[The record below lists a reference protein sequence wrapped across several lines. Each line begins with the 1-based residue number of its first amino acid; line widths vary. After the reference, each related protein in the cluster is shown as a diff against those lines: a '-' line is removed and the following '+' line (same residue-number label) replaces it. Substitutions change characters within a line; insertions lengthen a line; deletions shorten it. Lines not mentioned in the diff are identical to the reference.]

1 MKQKKAAQIILWLL
15 LVSAVLLILSHFD
28 VLDRPLTL
36 PPDPEKLILAGQ
48 QESASEVSIP
58 ADSEPSTGAEVDADH
73 IPEPTAIEQVDS
85 TVDKTLQKLVFSDN
99 DPDLLTTDGSKLR
112 IWPEKSSVP
121 QVSSSETAVLARAT
135 EDKPLAGTFIILD
148 PGHGGSDLGVS
159 WQDEDGSEVLLEKT
173 LNLEIAIKVQEAL
186 TRLGAEVKMTRS
198 TDEKHS
204 YFYVMAYTAD
214 LLLQRY
220 AADIRQVGYDPEPL
234 EPLRLLMQDIIRIN
248 SGLQDSGG
256 RGIFGSIGTPPNLKL
271 IYDIQGEYK
280 DTVFISLHLE
290 VSEQEEDKGV
300 RVRYMSKEYV
310 HDMNNSYAA
319 GTDALDHAPNYSGYN
334 SARRESLATL
344 LESRLTTLDPR
355 LKSNLKAVFE
365 DDLVVLRLNNVTS
378 AQLTCGFLSN
388 ADDRARLTSQEGQ
401 SLIARGIA
409 EALLQ
414 YFTANP

>member
-1 MKQKKAAQIILWLL
+1 MKPKKAAQIILWLL
-15 LVSAVLLILSHFD
+15 LVSASLLILSYFNI
-28 VLDRPLTL
+28 LDRPFTL
-36 PPDPEKLILAGQ
+36 PPDPEKLILADQ
-48 QESASEVSIP
+48 NEPVSEVSIP
-58 ADSEPSTGAEVDADH
+58 ADSEPSTGAEVGADQ
-73 IPEPTAIEQVDS
+73 IPASTTITQADS
-85 TVDKTLQKLVFSDN
+85 TESKTLQKLVFSDN

-121 QVSSSETAVLARAT
+121 QVGSSETAVLARAT
-135 EDKPLAGTFIILD
+135 EDKPLAGAFIILD

-159 WQDEDGSEVLLEKT
+159 WQGESEVLLEKT

-186 TRLGAEVKMTRS
+186 TRLGAEVKLTRS

-204 YFYVMAYTAD
+204 YFYIMAYTAD

-220 AADIRQVGYDPEPL
+220 AADIRQAGYNPEPL

-290 VSEQEEDKGV
+290 VSEQADDKGV
-300 RVRYMSKEYV
+300 RVRYMSKEYA

-334 SARRESLATL
+334 TARRESLATL
-344 LESRLTTLDPR
+344 LESRLTALDPR

-378 AQLTCGFLSN
+378 AQLTCGFLSH

-401 SLIARGIA
+401 NLIARGIA

>member
-15 LVSAVLLILSHFD
+15 LVSAVLLILSYFD

-36 PPDPEKLILAGQ
+36 PPDPEKLILADQ
-48 QESASEVSIP
+48 HESASAVPIP
-58 ADSEPSTGAEVDADH
+58 ADSEPSAGAEVDADH
-73 IPEPTAIEQVDS
+73 IPAPTTIEQVDT
-85 TVDKTLQKLVFSDN
+85 TVDKTLQELVFSDN

-148 PGHGGSDLGVS
+148 PGHGGSDIGVS
-159 WQDEDGSEVLLEKT
+159 WQGEDGSEVLLEKT
-173 LNLEIAIKVQEAL
+173 LNLEIAIKVQEEL

-204 YFYVMAYTAD
+204 YFYIMAYTAD

-220 AADIRQVGYDPEPL
+220 AADIKQIGYNPEPL

-300 RVRYMSKEYV
+300 RVRYMGKEYAQ
-310 HDMNNSYAA
+310 DMNNSYAA

-365 DDLVVLRLNNVTS
+365 DDLAVLRLNNVTS
-378 AQLTCGFLSN
+378 VQLTCGFLSH

-401 SLIARGIA
+401 NLIARGIA